1 MLRFSVSDVTSK
13 SKKIGLSSSAA
24 FHCNCIVTFI
34 VTHLESHVTY
44 DLCWDSIF
52 VINQAKS
59 SLRLWILQSLTNCI
73 WPSIVTSMLL
83 HKKKIGIKCAI
94 FQSCL
99 PHHYIPQLHPQL
111 VLWLKNSSPKKSRKK
126 VRFFGVE
133 IQSFNDLGN
142 WISYCILA
150 RKFKLFVIFWNKSL
164 AWKFNL
170 IFFTNFDNFETFAP

>member
-99 PHHYIPQLHPQL
+99 PHHYIPQLHPQC
-111 VLWLKNSSPKKSRKK
+111 VIWVKTNSQKNSPKKNQIF
-126 VRFFGVE
+126 RFCV
-133 IQSFNDLGN
+133 
-142 WISYCILA
+142 
-150 RKFKLFVIFWNKSL
+150 RKFKPMRNYKKV
-164 AWKFNL
+164 
-170 IFFTNFDNFETFAP
+170 